1 MISIVFIKGAILKR
15 SSLFIGLGL
24 LLSVITSNAQIGN
37 SFDLGVS
44 FGALSMQSDYGER
57 GEINSSL
64 TGNIGYTTSLVLYKN
79 FYDRTNK
86 WYSRSDWI
94 QDHLKVRAE
103 INYFKTNLNHFGRY
117 IEGNSNGSILLRA
130 MHGTATV
137 VNLGAGVEYHF
148 LNLTDFN
155 SRTRSTPFSPFFV
168 LGGMYG
174 VSKATIISDMGDIAS
189 QPSLLIEAYRNNS
202 TFTGN
207 EAVSSSYFSLGSR
220 ARLTQYSELIIETRW
235 QYFFSDKVD
244 GLIPDT
250 PANKYNDW
258 TYSTTLGIVV
268 YL

>member
-1 MISIVFIKGAILKR
+1 MISIVFIRGTIFKCFTLIFG
-15 SSLFIGLGL
+15 LFLF
-24 LLSVITSNAQIGN
+24 LSVITSYAQIGN

-44 FGALSMQSDYGER
+44 FGVLSIQSDYGER

-64 TGNIGYTTSLVLYKN
+64 TGNIGYTASVVLYKN

-86 WYSRSDWI
+86 WSSRADWA
-94 QDHLKVRAE
+94 QDHLKLRVE
-103 INYFKTNLNHFGRY
+103 VNYLKTNLNHFGSY
-117 IEGNSNGSILLRA
+117 IEGDSNSAGLLRA

-137 VNLGAGVEYHF
+137 VNLSTGIEYHF
-148 LNLTDFN
+148 LNLTDYN
-155 SRTRSTPFSPFFV
+155 SRTRNTLFSPFFV

-174 VSKATIISDMGDIAS
+174 IGKSTVISDMGDIEN
-189 QPSLLIEAYRNNS
+189 QPSLLIQAYRNNS
-202 TFTGN
+202 IFTEN
-207 EAVSSSYFSLGSR
+207 EAVGSSYFNLGTRVSL
-220 ARLTQYSELIIETRW
+220 TDYSELILESRW

-258 TYSTTLGIVV
+258 TYSMTLGLIV